1 MLIFVKERAYKF
13 KCKRYYESFSLFC
26 YGLYS
31 FRFSYARVPL
41 VNGRG
46 KRPISLCFLLLSQS
60 VSFLFTFF
68 IATIR
73 YMEKKPDLYRLKR
86 TLSVLEKKNKKYV
99 TLDML
104 SKWVGVYPDVLAD
117 DLIMFEPFILMD
129 SSINMNDLIPAIKEY
144 LEKLETVKEKKPA
157 EPKPKREV
165 AKKEELAEYASIGDF
180 IYKRMAGPGGLIS
193 PSASLS
199 DHDLYVLSK
208 LVKEEQARRKPKKK
222 AKKVTK
228 KKTKK

>member
-1 MLIFVKERAYKF
+1 MRNLNCSCSAPGLIRT
-13 KCKRYYESFSLFC
+13 
-26 YGLYS
+26 YS
-31 FRFSYARVPL
+31 FEIILRRSNYNP
-41 VNGRG
+41 
-46 KRPISLCFLLLSQS
+46 P
-60 VSFLFTFF
+60 FLFTFF
-68 IATIR
+68 LAKIS

-129 SSINMNDLIPAIKEY
+129 STLNMNDLVPAIKEY
-144 LEKLETVKEKKPA
+144 FAKEETIKEKKKPA
-157 EPKPKREV
+157 EQKPKREV

-180 IYKRMAGPGGLIS
+180 VYKRMAGPGGLVS

-208 LVKEEQARRKPKKK
+208 LVKEEQARRKPKRKPKK
-222 AKKVTK
+222 AIK

>member
-31 FRFSYARVPL
+31 FPFSYARVPL

-46 KRPISLCFLLLSQS
+46 KGLFPDTSFFCLNPP
-60 VSFLFTFF
+60 FLFTFF
-68 IATIR
+68 IAKIR

>member
-1 MLIFVKERAYKF
+1 
-13 KCKRYYESFSLFC
+13 
-26 YGLYS
+26 
-31 FRFSYARVPL
+31 
-41 VNGRG
+41 
-46 KRPISLCFLLLSQS
+46 
-60 VSFLFTFF
+60 
-68 IATIR
+68 
-73 YMEKKPDLYRLKR
+73 MEKKPDLYRLKR

-144 LEKLETVKEKKPA
+144 LEKLESVKEKKPT

-165 AKKEELAEYASIGDF
+165 AKKEELAEFSSIGDF

>member
-1 MLIFVKERAYKF
+1 
-13 KCKRYYESFSLFC
+13 
-26 YGLYS
+26 
-31 FRFSYARVPL
+31 
-41 VNGRG
+41 
-46 KRPISLCFLLLSQS
+46 
-60 VSFLFTFF
+60 
-68 IATIR
+68 
-73 YMEKKPDLYRLKR
+73 MEKKPDLYRLKR

-129 SSINMNDLIPAIKEY
+129 STLNMNDLVPAIKEY
-144 LEKLETVKEKKPA
+144 FAKEETIKEKKKPA
-157 EPKPKREV
+157 EPKQKREV
-165 AKKEELAEYASIGDF
+165 AKKEELAEFSSIGDF

-208 LVKEEQARRKPKKK
+208 LVKEEQARRKPKRKPKK
-222 AKKVTK
+222 AAK

>member
-1 MLIFVKERAYKF
+1 MRNLNCSCSAPVLIRT
-13 KCKRYYESFSLFC
+13 
-26 YGLYS
+26 YS
-31 FRFSYARVPL
+31 FEVILRRSNHNP
-41 VNGRG
+41 
-46 KRPISLCFLLLSQS
+46 P
-60 VSFLFTFF
+60 FLFTFF
-68 IATIR
+68 LATISN
-73 YMEKKPDLYRLKR
+73 MEKKPDLYRLKR

-129 SSINMNDLIPAIKEY
+129 STLNMNDLVPAIKEY
-144 LEKLETVKEKKPA
+144 FAKEETIKEKKKPA

-208 LVKEEQARRKPKKK
+208 LVKEEQARRKPKRKP
-222 AKKVTK
+222 KKVTK